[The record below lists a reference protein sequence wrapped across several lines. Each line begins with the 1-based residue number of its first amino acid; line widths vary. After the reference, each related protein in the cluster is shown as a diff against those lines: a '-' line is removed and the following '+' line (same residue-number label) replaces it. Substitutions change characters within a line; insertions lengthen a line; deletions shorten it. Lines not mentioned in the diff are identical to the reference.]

1 LIRFVD
7 PDDISAEI
15 FLGLLEAHDLGEG
28 ETECL
33 TLSLR
38 HPYVFC
44 CNDIKARHIGE
55 ELLGEGRVVGSLRL
69 LKWCVVQELAN
80 AEMAFNFYEAMRNA
94 GGFLPDITVKWFN
107 EDE

>member
-1 LIRFVD
+1 M
-7 PDDISAEI
+7 A
-15 FLGLLEAHDLGEG
+15 
-28 ETECL
+28 
-33 TLSLR
+33 LSLR

-44 CNDIKARHIGE
+44 FNEIKARHIGE

-69 LKWCVVQELAN
+69 LKWCVVQEPAN